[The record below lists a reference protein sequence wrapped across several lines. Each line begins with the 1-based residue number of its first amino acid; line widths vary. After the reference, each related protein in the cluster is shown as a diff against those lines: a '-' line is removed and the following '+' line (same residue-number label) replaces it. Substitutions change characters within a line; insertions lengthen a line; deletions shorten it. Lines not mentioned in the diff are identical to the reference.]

1 MEISKKVAVS
11 KIATF
16 FCVFCKIFYSNYC
29 KFKIFSHLC
38 TMEDKKTGRF
48 EPASKFRTSNHLS
61 KWQIKEGEQVVK
73 IPISSLWVFV
83 PKSPKI
89 GQHWDMFVQSDKTAI
104 MKPIK
109 GAYIVSS
116 PRDLKKLEDTV
127 S

>member
-1 MEISKKVAVS
+1 MFSVKYFTQT
-11 KIATF
+11 IASLKSFHT
-16 FCVFCKIFYSNYC
+16 
-29 KFKIFSHLC
+29 LC

-48 EPASKFRTSNHLS
+48 EPASKFRTLNHLS

-89 GQHWDMFVQSDKTAI
+89 GQHWDMFVQSDKTAM